1 MGSPLPYGMK
11 QGNVRRRSHVGN
23 GLKRY
28 NKVYT
33 KAFNGK
39 LFLRKREQEF
49 AEAFVEGFLT
59 IGPSLLSAGK
69 KRIGLVLRKLAMDCV
84 GISRYRCKTES
95 AFNKQAL
102 YLMNMPR
109 VQREM
114 DRLMSDRGMGK
125 EKIAAK
131 LAEIMDGRATQT
143 ITISRSG
150 ENSYTETRKVGASI
164 DQSLKAIDI
173 SLRITGSYAPTS
185 SKVTWGAD
193 MGNMFDADTFDATP
207 EIAIPESI
215 ALEAKAEKEQEQAEE
230 DDGGVEGE
238 EEDDGPCEDCGKDY
252 DDCECEYD
260 DEGDEDDDKGHE

>member
-1 MGSPLPYGMK
+1 MK

-59 IGPSLLSAGK
+59 IGPSLLSASK

-109 VQREM
+109 VQMEI
-114 DRLMSDRGMGK
+114 DRIMSARGMSR
-125 EKIAAK
+125 EKIANR
-131 LAEIMDGRATQT
+131 LAEIMDGRATT
-143 ITISRSG
+143 TVEKYVG
-150 ENSYTETRKVGASI
+150 GVLTEKVVSSASLSE
-164 DQSLKAIDI
+164 SLRAID
-173 SLRITGSYAPTS
+173 LCVRATTGYAPTS
-185 SKVTWGAD
+185 SKVAVGMD
-193 MGNMFDADTFDATP
+193 LSNVFDPETFDATP
-207 EIAIPESI
+207 EIAVDPSI

-230 DDGGVEGE
+230 DDGGIEDE